1 MEGFEKKIHHDRE
14 VQTKLNE
21 VSESYMEERTGY
33 LADENFSFYTAMVPV
48 CGRDSVIEIPVLYR
62 KEKTMMKSMISRLTV
77 FLIGILLCFSLF
89 GCNESDGQNEDS
101 MFLGEWLGYNTD
113 GDGDLMAQRLTLYGD
128 GTAAYAYDAFGE
140 MVYQYSG
147 TWTQNGEGMLEFALQ
162 GGKDGESIPMQ
173 LTAACVVTEADRM
186 VFTVISGDNILPDE
200 VGGSYGYT
208 FCRKD
213 SQIPLIDGAWLG
225 SNEDNDGTMHIM
237 KLTLHADGTA
247 EYFQSYYDSD
257 IIAQYSGTWT
267 RSEGMIALALTGATD
282 EGDFIGEYIWNFR
295 GGDLVLV
302 HAGGDSFIDGAD
314 GGYYYFSPGDAAG

>member
-1 MEGFEKKIHHDRE
+1 
-14 VQTKLNE
+14 
-21 VSESYMEERTGY
+21 
-33 LADENFSFYTAMVPV
+33 
-48 CGRDSVIEIPVLYR
+48 
-62 KEKTMMKSMISRLTV
+62 MKPMIRRLTA
-77 FLIGILLCFSLF
+77 FLIGILLCFFLV
-89 GCNESDGQNEDS
+89 GCNASDGQEEDIL
-101 MFLGEWLGYNTD
+101 FLGEWLGYNTD

-140 MVYQYSG
+140 IVYQYSG

-162 GGKDGESIPMQ
+162 GGKDEESHPMQ

-186 VFTVISGDNILPDE
+186 VLTVISGDNILPDE

-237 KLTLHADGTA
+237 KLTLNADGTA
-247 EYFQSYYDSD
+247 EYAWSYYDTD
-257 IIAQYSGTWT
+257 ILEQYSGTWT
-267 RSEGMIALALTGATD
+267 RTDGMIALTLTGTSD
-282 EGDFIGEYIWNFR
+282 EGDFSGEYIWNFR

-314 GGYYYFSPGDAAG
+314 GGYYYFSSGDAVG